1 MKIRITS
8 KSLETARLDVD
19 DKIRWLVAL
28 DSAIYAVRRSDTWR
42 AEQRP
47 IREDALA
54 DAREILCVANNKIN
68 APIDV
73 ALAAVNGKAREW
85 TIFRAGAVRDIAD
98 AAETELVNR
107 GVKKGNLPGTVV
119 TYRPSAPKQAAYK
132 YDVKSTEIE
141 LTRTSGGWF
150 LTNVKTVYLS
160 PCKKECFEYSV
171 PEAAHTDILAQA
183 LDCVA
188 VQKLAA

>member
-8 KSLETARLDVD
+8 KALETARLDVD

-28 DSAIYAVRRSDTWR
+28 DSAIHSDVWRS
-42 AEQRP
+42 EQRP
-47 IREDALA
+47 IREDALT
-54 DAREILCVANNKIN
+54 DAREILCAENNKIN

-73 ALAAVNGKAREW
+73 ALEAVNGKAREW
-85 TIFRAGAVRDIAD
+85 TLRRAAAVRDIAD
-98 AAETELVNR
+98 AAETGLVQR

-119 TYRPSAPKQAAYK
+119 TYRPAAPKQAAYK
-132 YDVKSTEIE
+132 YDVKSTQLE
-141 LTRTSGGWF
+141 LTRTTGGWF

-160 PCKKECFEYSV
+160 PCKKECFRYSV